1 MAQEPSSPQ
10 REEVSGL
17 SGDGPGGRMPLD
29 RPRLYL
35 NRITE
40 RDCLVA
46 LEFGRV
52 DDGQP
57 SENWDGVSD
66 SFGYLHD
73 GPEGRCL
80 GFEVIGLTGF
90 DADDPD
96 VARIWRGP
104 RFDSPQLGLTDV
116 PAGEVVV
123 GAQAFFGDGESVNRF
138 FFETACRARGEEA
151 LAYWRACLE
160 AGDAMAH
167 FALGYTLYEL
177 GRFREAYRHLR
188 YYSEIAPAGSWN
200 WCWFGKA
207 AEALGEIGEARAAY
221 SRALELEREGDEE
234 TDAAERL
241 ARIEHIDDHGR
252 VDENR

>member
-1 MAQEPSSPQ
+1 MRWWS
-10 REEVSGL
+10 
-17 SGDGPGGRMPLD
+17 
-29 RPRLYL
+29 RPR
-35 NRITE
+35 R
-40 RDCLVA
+40 
-46 LEFGRV
+46 
-52 DDGQP
+52 
-57 SENWDGVSD
+57 
-66 SFGYLHD
+66 
-73 GPEGRCL
+73 
-80 GFEVIGLTGF
+80 
-90 DADDPD
+90 
-96 VARIWRGP
+96 
-104 RFDSPQLGLTDV
+104 
-116 PAGEVVV
+116 
-123 GAQAFFGDGESVNRF
+123 FFGDGESVNRF
-138 FFETACRARGEEA
+138 FFETRVPEARGEEA

-188 YYSEIAPAGSWN
+188 YYTEIAPAGSWN